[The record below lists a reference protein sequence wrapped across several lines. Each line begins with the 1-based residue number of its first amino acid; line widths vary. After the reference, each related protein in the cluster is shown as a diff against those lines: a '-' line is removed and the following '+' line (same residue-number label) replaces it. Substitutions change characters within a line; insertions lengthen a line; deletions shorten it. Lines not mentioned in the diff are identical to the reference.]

1 MPWPNAT
8 GARKTALTLAI
19 WVGLLLASALLTLAQ
34 DRGQICLQAYA
45 DDNGNSIRDDV
56 EAAISRGVGA
66 SLLNDRG
73 ITIASLLLDDAPY
86 GDGLFCF
93 DGLLAGDYQ
102 LVITSSEY
110 EATTSAAAS
119 ASVQPGAAP
128 AIIDV
133 GVKPLTGEILSD
145 RGGIVGSLGPAAR
158 QTLIVAGLAAAG
170 IIIAL
175 SLLGLLI
182 YFRFIRRHARNWR
195 MSRSHSAP
203 LVAPAGLPSRRHD
216 VVDDTRPPGRALDPN
231 QGSPLL
237 FADDDRDLAGS
248 R

>member
-1 MPWPNAT
+1 MPRPTAT
-8 GARKTALTLAI
+8 SARKTALTLAI
-19 WVGLLLASALLTLAQ
+19 WVGLLLAGALLTLAQ

-110 EATTSAAAS
+110 EATTSAEAS

-158 QTLIVAGLAAAG
+158 QTLIIAGLAAG
-170 IIIAL
+170 IVVAL

-182 YFRFIRRHARNWR
+182 YFRVIRRHARNWR

-203 LVAPAGLPSRRHD
+203 LVAPAGLPPCRHD
-216 VVDDTRPPGRALDPN
+216 VVNDTRPPGRALDPN

>member
-1 MPWPNAT
+1 MPGPTA
-8 GARKTALTLAI
+8 AQSRKTLLTLSI
-19 WVGLLLASALLTLAQ
+19 WLGLLLAGALLTLAQ

-45 DDNGNSIRDDV
+45 DDNSNGIRDDV
-56 EAAISRGVGA
+56 EAAIARGVGA

-73 ITIASLLLDDAPY
+73 VTIASLLLDDAPY

-102 LVITSSEY
+102 VVITSSEY

-128 AIIDV
+128 AIIAV
-133 GVKPLTGEILSD
+133 GLKPLTGEILPD
-145 RGGIVGSLGPAAR
+145 PGGIVGSLDPAAQ

-170 IIIAL
+170 LIVAL
-175 SLLGLLI
+175 SLLGVLV
-182 YFRFIRRHARNWR
+182 YFRFIRRHSRNWR

-203 LVAPAGLPSRRHD
+203 LAPPAGLPSRRQD
-216 VVDDTRPPGRALDPN
+216 LAADTRPPGQALDPN

-237 FADDDRDLAGS
+237 FADDDQDLAGA